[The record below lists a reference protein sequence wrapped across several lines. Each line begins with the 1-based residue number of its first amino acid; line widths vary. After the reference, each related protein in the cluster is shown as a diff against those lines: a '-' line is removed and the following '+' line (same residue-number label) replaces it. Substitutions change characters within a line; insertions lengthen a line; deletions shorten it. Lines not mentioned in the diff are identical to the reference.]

1 MAINAADARQLARVI
16 LLAYF
21 EDVDT
26 IARIL
31 KPLRT
36 EWPSINWMT
45 ELTAVATAWVPFQES
60 GLSVDWWLNEVD
72 RRSQP

>member
-1 MAINAADARQLARVI
+1 MAMNAADARQLARVI

-21 EDVDT
+21 DDVQT
-26 IARIL
+26 VAKIL
-31 KPLRT
+31 KPLRV

-45 ELTAVATAWVPFQES
+45 ELTAVATTWVPFQES

-72 RRSQP
+72 RQSQP

>member
-16 LLAYF
+16 LMAYF
-21 EDVDT
+21 EDYST
-26 IARIL
+26 IAMIL

-45 ELTAVATAWVPFQES
+45 ELTTIATTWQPFLDS
-60 GLSVDWWLNEVD
+60 GLSIAWWLNEVD
-72 RRSQP
+72 RQSQP